1 MAVKCGACGGNG
13 DCKVCNGKGLVDPP
27 LFSWETKKK
36 TCPRCG
42 GNGVCRGCGGSGW
55 ITEK

>member
-1 MAVKCGACGGNG
+1 MAVKCGACGGNS
-13 DCKVCNGKGLVDPP
+13 DCKVCNGKDWVYPP
-27 LFSWETKKK
+27 ILFWETDKK

-42 GNGVCRGCGGSGW
+42 GNGICRGCEGSGW